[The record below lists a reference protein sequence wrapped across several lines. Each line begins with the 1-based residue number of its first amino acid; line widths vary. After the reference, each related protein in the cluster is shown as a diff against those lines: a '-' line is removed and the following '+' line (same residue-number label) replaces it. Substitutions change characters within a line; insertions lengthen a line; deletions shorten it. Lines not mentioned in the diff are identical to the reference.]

1 MTPRLALALLVALGT
16 LAFVGLGASSDRRA
30 ARAGVWSDGAWLSMA
45 SPGPLSEAHAFLTA
59 NCFACHAPIGASDAG
74 NCIACHADNETLLQR
89 QPTTFHAAVDRCVDC
104 HVEHRGRGR
113 RPTEMQ
119 HEALTATALRL
130 LDAADDGTHA
140 GIEELRRHVMQTS
153 AERPVGLVGSSGPSV
168 VTPEEGLLR
177 CASCHGNQDR
187 HVGYFGGRCEEC
199 HSTASWTIVGF
210 QHPSPRSR
218 ECEQCHRAAPS
229 HYMEH
234 FSMVSMRVARR
245 TEARVEQC
253 YLCHQTTSWND
264 IVGVGRYK
272 HH

>member
-1 MTPRLALALLVALGT
+1 VTRRLTLALLVALGT
-16 LAFVGLGASSDRRA
+16 LAFVGLRASSDRREA
-30 ARAGVWSDGAWLSMA
+30 PAGVWSDGAWLSMA

-59 NCFACHAPIGASDAG
+59 NCVACHAPIGASDAA

-89 QPTTFHAAVDRCVDC
+89 QPTAFHAAVDRCADC
-104 HVEHRGRGR
+104 HVEHGGRGR
-113 RPTEMQ
+113 RPTEMR
-119 HEALTATALRL
+119 HEVLTAVALRL
-130 LDAADDGTHA
+130 LDAADDGTRSP
-140 GIEELRRHVMQTS
+140 IEELRWRVVQTI
-153 AERPVGLVGSSGPSV
+153 AERRGVQVDSSASLG
-168 VTPEEGLLR
+168 VTPPEAVLL
-177 CASCHGNQDR
+177 CTSCHGNQDR
-187 HVGYFGGRCEEC
+187 HVGYFGVRCEQC

-218 ECEQCHRAAPS
+218 ECEQCHRAPPS

-234 FSMVSMRVARR
+234 FSMVSMRAARQ

-253 YLCHQTTSWND
+253 YLCHQTTAWND